1 MNNQQKGQN
10 KRERSREKEEL
21 NEKNKYK
28 VITSSLLK
36 AKYNEIKT
44 KEIKNRKTISIEQ
57 CISNFEK
64 ETFELLDK
72 NISLENDKIKR
83 DIFESYTITPDSL
96 QDKLSNELLNLI
108 KKMNK
113 TTKIVELPKLPY
125 GNSLSD
131 REFLDLVDQ
140 CIEYS
145 NFHLNTER
153 IEYIKNR
160 LTNEFLQVLSDLFK
174 GGQYIKDLLENALLA
189 ILTSENET
197 EQEDNFQLLKI
208 NNITKTPLVK
218 MDFNGKDSLKL
229 DKDEFIKTFSSY
241 IYLKKFQKALKV
253 FLPNLDKIIKSE
265 NDLKKYI
272 IDYFNNKYIYFAD
285 LPQNVLALIIHTGN
299 IYLKSSYLY
308 EYYNEK
314 DYDNQLIIRE
324 KIVLNLG
331 HELMHHLIRE
341 ISMEMKQNF
350 LIKSND
356 KNNKTNTEIK
366 FKDKFSNKYIELDCN
381 ESGNRFDH
389 YFFNSYYFEELYEGE
404 AKLFLDIKSINSLT
418 EYREKLKKIIK
429 AEKKK
434 KLTPNNV
441 NKFKKINQGHIR
453 RCIRSRILGEFKV
466 SEEEYNKIDI
476 SSESSDDKD

>member
-1 MNNQQKGQN
+1 MRNQKKGQN
-10 KRERSREKEEL
+10 KRDRSREKEL
-21 NEKNKYK
+21 NQEDKHRASLSQQLNDKYK
-28 VITSSLLK
+28 EHTN
-36 AKYNEIKT
+36 NEIKFIT
-44 KEIKNRKTISIEQ
+44 TTISIEQ
-57 CISNFEK
+57 CILNFEK
-64 ETFELLDK
+64 ETLELLNK
-72 NISLENDKIKR
+72 NKSLDNDKIQR
-83 DIFESYTITPDSL
+83 DIIQSYAVTPDSL
-96 QDKLSNELLNLI
+96 QDKLSDDLLTLI
-108 KKMNK
+108 NKMNK
-113 TTKIVELPKLPY
+113 ETKIVELPKLPY

-131 REFLDLVDQ
+131 REFLDLVNQ
-140 CIEYS
+140 CIEYA
-145 NFHLNTER
+145 NFNLNKER

-160 LTNEFLQVLSDLFK
+160 LTNEFSQVLSNLFK
-174 GGQYIKDLLENALLA
+174 RAQYIKDLLENALLT
-189 ILTSENET
+189 ILTSEKET
-197 EQEDNFQLLKI
+197 DQEDNFQILKI
-208 NNITKTPLVK
+208 KNIAKTPLIK

-229 DKDEFIKTFSSY
+229 DKDEFIETFTSY
-241 IYLKKFQKALKV
+241 IYLKKFQRALKV
-253 FLPNLDKIIKSE
+253 FIPNLDKIIKSE
-265 NDLKKYI
+265 NDLIKFI
-272 IDYFNNKYIYFAD
+272 RDYFNNKYIYFVD

-299 IYLKSSYLY
+299 IYLKISYLY

-341 ISMEMKQNF
+341 ISIEMKQNF

-366 FKDKFSNKYIELDCN
+366 FKDKFSNKHIELDCN

-389 YFFNSYYFEELYEGE
+389 YFFNSYYFGELFKRE
-404 AKLFLDIKSINSLT
+404 AKFFSDIKNINSLT
-418 EYREKLKKIIK
+418 EYREKLNKIIK
-429 AEKKK
+429 EEKKK

-441 NKFKKINQGHIR
+441 NKFKKLDQGHIR

>member
-1 MNNQQKGQN
+1 MRNQKKGQN
-10 KRERSREKEEL
+10 KRERSGEKKELNQENENRISLSEQL
-21 NEKNKYK
+21 NEKYK
-28 VITSSLLK
+28 EHTN
-36 AKYNEIKT
+36 NEMKFQT
-44 KEIKNRKTISIEQ
+44 TISIEQ
-57 CISNFEK
+57 CILNFEK
-64 ETFELLDK
+64 ETLELLNK
-72 NISLENDKIKR
+72 NKSLDNDKIQR
-83 DIFESYTITPDSL
+83 DIIQSYAVTPDSL
-96 QDKLSNELLNLI
+96 QDKLSNDLLTLI
-108 KKMNK
+108 NKMNK

-131 REFLDLVDQ
+131 REFLDLVNQ
-140 CIEYS
+140 CIEYA
-145 NFHLNTER
+145 NFNLNKER

-160 LTNEFLQVLSDLFK
+160 LTNEFSLVLSNLFK
-174 GGQYIKDLLENALLA
+174 RAQYIKDLLENALLT
-189 ILTSENET
+189 ILTSEKET
-197 EQEDNFQLLKI
+197 DQEDNFQLLKI

-218 MDFNGKDSLKL
+218 MDFNGKNSLKL
-229 DKDEFIKTFSSY
+229 DKDEFIETFTSY
-241 IYLKKFQKALKV
+241 IYLKKFRIALKV
-253 FLPNLDKIIKSE
+253 FIPNLDQIIKSE
-265 NDLKKYI
+265 NDLIKFI
-272 IDYFNNKYIYFAD
+272 RDYFNNKYIYFAD

-331 HELMHHLIRE
+331 HELMHHLVRE
-341 ISMEMKQNF
+341 ISIEMKQNF
-350 LIKSND
+350 LIKSNE
-356 KNNKTNTEIK
+356 KNSKKNTKIK
-366 FKDKFSNKYIELDCN
+366 FKNKFSNKYIELDCD

-404 AKLFLDIKSINSLT
+404 AKLFLDIKNINSLT
-418 EYREKLKKIIK
+418 DYRDKLKKIIM

-476 SSESSDDKD
+476 LSESSDDKD